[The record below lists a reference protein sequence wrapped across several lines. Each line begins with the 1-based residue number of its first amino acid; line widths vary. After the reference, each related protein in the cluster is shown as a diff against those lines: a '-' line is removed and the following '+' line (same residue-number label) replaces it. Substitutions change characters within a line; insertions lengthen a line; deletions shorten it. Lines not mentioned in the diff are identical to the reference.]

1 MGDYVQ
7 LEDLGGG
14 CWLNDTTTL
23 FNTPPVPPQTP
34 PSAWL
39 CLGPLRDTCCRY
51 FLCRASG
58 RAWARGSAWRACRT
72 GRAPARSSRLKKV
85 VLLRQRSY
93 SMGCLGAQM
102 GREGDK
108 KGGGERTDRLINVTG
123 RRRRYRYDRAGRG
136 DEEDGRTQRA

>member
-1 MGDYVQ
+1 MRGLAQRHSD
-7 LEDLGGG
+7 
-14 CWLNDTTTL
+14 
-23 FNTPPVPPQTP
+23 FKTPPAPPQTP
-34 PSAWL
+34 PPAWL

-58 RAWARGSAWRACRT
+58 RAWARGSAWRACT
-72 GRAPARSSRLKKV
+72 GRAPVRSSRLKKV

-108 KGGGERTDRLINVTG
+108 RRGGREEENRQTNKRHRKKTWLQVRQQRRRGGRTDTAAMKAARWSP
-123 RRRRYRYDRAGRG
+123 
-136 DEEDGRTQRA
+136 